1 MKSVIDKIKG
11 RAIYAFL
18 VLMVIFFTIINPN
31 FLTVKNLL
39 NVARQV
45 SIFGI
50 ASVGMTYVILLG
62 GIDLA
67 TGSIISFVNIVCAY
81 FMVNIGMNVVLAVLL
96 SLIISTFIGFLNG
109 IIIAELRMPA
119 LIVTFASQTI
129 FAGYAY
135 IICGGVPISR
145 MPESFLKLGQGYV
158 GPIPVP
164 VIVMVVIFAI
174 GTFILNKTYFGRY
187 FYALGG
193 NEEAALLSGIKNKSC
208 KMSGIFPIRTFCRYC
223 RFGNACTC

>member
-1 MKSVIDKIKG
+1 M
-11 RAIYAFL
+11 
-18 VLMVIFFTIINPN
+18 
-31 FLTVKNLL
+31 
-39 NVARQV
+39 
-45 SIFGI
+45 
-50 ASVGMTYVILLG
+50 
-62 GIDLA
+62 
-67 TGSIISFVNIVCAY
+67 
-81 FMVNIGMNVVLAVLL
+81 VLL
-96 SLIISTFIGFLNG
+96 L
-109 IIIAELRMPA
+109 
-119 LIVTFASQTI
+119 QTI

-193 NEEAALLSGIKNKSC
+193 NEEAALLSVLK
-208 KMSGIFPIRTFCRYC
+208 
-223 RFGNACTC
+223 

>member
-39 NVARQV
+39 NVAKQV

-187 FYALGG
+187 FWY
-193 NEEAALLSGIKNKSC
+193 
-208 KMSGIFPIRTFCRYC
+208 
-223 RFGNACTC
+223 